1 MIELEHVS
9 KIYRVGEV
17 EIRALDDVSLTI
29 ADGEMVAIMGA
40 SGSGKSTLMNVLGC
54 LDIPTSG
61 RYLLDGVD
69 VSGLSDNELARIR
82 NRKIGF
88 VFQSFNLLPRTSAAR
103 NVELPLVYAGA
114 SDRGAKAQRALERVG
129 LGDKADSMPN
139 QLSGGQQQ
147 RVAVAR
153 ALVTDPGLLLA
164 DEPTGNLDTTTS
176 IEIVNLLVDLNK
188 AGHTVV
194 IITHEEDI
202 AAFAGRILRLRDGR
216 LVSDTAVSD
225 TAVSDTAVNGTA
237 VSRSPGQGAHLADVA
252 GTPAA

>member
-54 LDIPTSG
+54 LDIPTRGSY
-61 RYLLDGVD
+61 RLDGID
-69 VSGLSDNELARIR
+69 VAGLSDSELARIR

-114 SDRGAKAQRALERVG
+114 ADRAAKAQQALERVG

-153 ALVTDPGLLLA
+153 ALVTDPVLLLA
-164 DEPTGNLDTTTS
+164 DEPTGNLDTATS
-176 IEIVNLLVDLNK
+176 IEIINLLVDLNRS
-188 AGHTVV
+188 GHTVV

-202 AAFAGRILRLRDGR
+202 AGFAGRILRLRDGR
-216 LVSDTAVSD
+216 LVGDTAAA
-225 TAVSDTAVNGTA
+225 TAAQRSGAAEDGPTTAEVVA
-237 VSRSPGQGAHLADVA
+237 V
-252 GTPAA
+252 PAA

>member
-9 KIYRVGEV
+9 KIYQVGDV
-17 EIRALDDVSLTI
+17 EIRALDDVSTTI
-29 ADGEMVAIMGA
+29 EDGEMVAIMGS

-54 LDIPTSG
+54 LDVPTRGSY
-61 RYLLDGVD
+61 RLDGVD
-69 VSGLSDNELARIR
+69 VADLTDDELARIR

-114 SDRGAKAQRALERVG
+114 SDRAGKARRALERVG
-129 LGDKADSMPN
+129 LGDKADSLPN

-153 ALVTDPGLLLA
+153 ALVTDPVLVLA
-164 DEPTGNLDTTTS
+164 DEPTGNLDTATS
-176 IEIVNLLVDLNK
+176 IEIVTLLVDLNRS
-188 AGHTVV
+188 GHTVV

-216 LVSDTAVSD
+216 LVSDTRNPRSAAPTSAALGPLPPKGD
-225 TAVSDTAVNGTA
+225 TAASITAA
-237 VSRSPGQGAHLADVA
+237 
-252 GTPAA
+252 